1 MENTKDFFNKK
12 TVVSFFLAVL
22 VVMVHIR
29 SIDQY
34 TLSGGLGNTISG
46 IGTILNSSITAVAI
60 RLFFLISGVLFYRN
74 YTYKTTIAKYKS
86 RLKSLV
92 VPYLLWCSLYTFAL
106 MAIHYTPIGNMF
118 EFDIPFSIKNLV
130 MGIIFNDFYSSFW
143 FIFNLIIF
151 TLLCPVI
158 YTLLK
163 NKYVGAIVVIATIVL
178 YCFGIMIPEMVTIG
192 GTEYVAFWRAD
203 SIVFY
208 LIGAYI
214 GIHFFDFFAKKK
226 GKAVSI
232 ISVFVAIACVA
243 YEFYRNKLGIDY
255 KDGIRL
261 IVMII
266 FCFSLWF
273 AFDLFKYDKKPKNFC
288 NYSFMMFALNFY
300 IGAFLPQIIY
310 MVLPKSQIFALVN
323 FAITLV
329 VEVVAIVLV
338 STILDKKIHKLY
350 AVLTGGR

>member
-1 MENTKDFFNKK
+1 MENTKEFFNKK
-12 TVVSFFLAVL
+12 TVVSFVLSIL
-22 VVMVHIR
+22 VVLIHLKATNN
-29 SIDQY
+29 Y
-34 TLSGGLGNTISG
+34 TLDGALGTAI
-46 IGTILNSSITAVAI
+46 NSFSNIMCNCITPVAI
-60 RLFFLISGVLFYRN
+60 RLFFIISGVLFYRN
-74 YTYKTTIAKYKS
+74 YTYKATLEKYKS
-86 RLKSLV
+86 RFKSLV
-92 VPYLLWCSLYTFAL
+92 VPYLIWCSLYTFL
-106 MAIHYTPIGNMF
+106 MMAIHYSPLGNMF
-118 EFDIPFSIKNLV
+118 EFDVPFSIKNLV
-130 MGIIFNDFYSSFW
+130 MGIVFNDFYSSFW

-178 YCFGIMIPEMVTIG
+178 YCFGIMIPEMITIG

-226 GKAVSI
+226 NKALSVV
-232 ISVFVAIACVA
+232 SVFVMIACVV
-243 YEFYRNKLGIDY
+243 YEFYRIKAGIDY

-261 IVMII
+261 IIMII
-266 FCFSLWF
+266 FCFAFWF
-273 AFDLFKYDKKPKNFC
+273 AFDLFKYDKKPKGFC
-288 NYSFMMFALNFY
+288 NYSFMIFALNFY

-323 FAITLV
+323 FVITLV

-338 STILDKKIHKLY
+338 STVLDKKMHNLY

>member
-1 MENTKDFFNKK
+1 MDNAKEFFNKK
-12 TVVSFFLAVL
+12 TVVSFFLSVL
-22 VVMVHIR
+22 VVMIHIR

-34 TLSGGLGNTISG
+34 TLSGGLGDAISG

-74 YTYKTTIAKYKS
+74 YTYKSTIQKYKT

-92 VPYLLWCSLYTFAL
+92 VPYLIWCTLYTIVVIG
-106 MAIHYTPIGNMF
+106 IHYTPFANMI
-118 EFDIPFSIKNLV
+118 EFDVSFSIKNLV

-163 NKYVGAIVVIATIVL
+163 NKYVGALVVIASIVL
-178 YCFGIMIPEMVTIG
+178 YAFGIGIPEMVTIG
-192 GTEYVAFWRAD
+192 GEEYVAFWRAD
-203 SIVFY
+203 SIIMY

-214 GIHFFDFFAKKK
+214 GIHCFDWFANKKS
-226 GKAVSI
+226 KAFSTCSLV
-232 ISVFVAIACVA
+232 VAIICVVA
-243 YEFYRNKLGIDY
+243 HFIKSKLGVDIAILNLVIY
-255 KDGIRL
+255 
-261 IVMII
+261 II
-266 FCFSLWF
+266 YSLSLWF
-273 AFDLFKYDKKPKNFC
+273 AFDLFNYNKKPKSFC

-323 FAITLV
+323 FVLTLV

>member
-1 MENTKDFFNKK
+1 MENTKEFFNKK
-12 TVVSFFLAVL
+12 TIVSFVLSILVVL
-22 VVMVHIR
+22 VHIK
-29 SIDQY
+29 SFGQY
-34 TLSGGLGNTISG
+34 EYSGTLGIALKSFGNIMS
-46 IGTILNSSITAVAI
+46 NCITPVAI
-60 RLFFLISGVLFYRN
+60 RLFFMISGVLFYRN
-74 YTYKTTIAKYKS
+74 YTYKTTIEKYKS
-86 RLKSLV
+86 RFKSLV
-92 VPYLLWCSLYTFAL
+92 IPYFIWCSLYTFL
-106 MAIHYTPIGNMF
+106 MMAIHYTPIGGMF
-118 EFDIPFSIKNLV
+118 EFDVPFSIHNLI
-130 MGIIFNDFYSSFW
+130 MGVIFNDFYSSFW

-151 TLLCPVI
+151 TFLCPVI

-226 GKAVSI
+226 NKVVSI
-232 ISVFVAIACVA
+232 ISVFVIVACVV
-243 YEFYRNKLGIDY
+243 YEFFRIKTGIDY

-261 IVMII
+261 LVMIA
-266 FCFSLWF
+266 FCFAFWF
-273 AFDLFKYDKKPKNFC
+273 AFDLFKYNEKPKNFC

-323 FAITLV
+323 FVITLV

-338 STILDKKIHKLY
+338 STILDKKMHKLY
-350 AVLTGGR
+350 AILTGGR